1 MMPRAVAVAIIVP
14 LLVGLAAGDL
24 ISEPAPTPAVVAPV
38 PATAPC
44 AAALEST
51 GTQAIGAFVPQ
62 CDEGGGYEPRQC
74 SGSTGYCWC
83 VDAEGTAISEELP
96 SWEEGASTAEDCA
109 ALRESTGGSVLV
121 TGAQGEGG
129 DAPGAVDE
137 DSDKLGLIFVLAF
150 ASLVVLPVALV
161 FVLRRTCAKPPDEQG
176 SRTSLVDES
185 DKGAASGEGEG
196 GGDEEEGAEEGRKSE
211 TTPLSRSSTGA

>member
-51 GTQAIGAFVPQ
+51 ETQAIGAFVPQ

-83 VDAEGTAISEELP
+83 VDAEGTAISDELP

-109 ALRESTGGSVLV
+109 ALRESTLLPNLLHSWVLLFVVGTVGVLIIVACVSASHQKRRSSKQERSQRAHQQNRPPGSAELSQLV
-121 TGAQGEGG
+121 NGKA
-129 DAPGAVDE
+129 
-137 DSDKLGLIFVLAF
+137 
-150 ASLVVLPVALV
+150 
-161 FVLRRTCAKPPDEQG
+161 LRRAQV
-176 SRTSLVDES
+176 VD
-185 DKGAASGEGEG
+185 
-196 GGDEEEGAEEGRKSE
+196 
-211 TTPLSRSSTGA
+211 L